1 MKNKRYIILIIIIL
15 VFGFSMYYFIGRKSI
30 SEQKVVTT
38 ILLNPNTV
46 FEYSN
51 KKWIKVNDSY
61 INDYNW
67 NEFSIFLDSEYKGKQ
82 LVWLDDQ
89 WYIFDKNKNAIN
101 YTEKFIGVK
110 ANYEINVKKF
120 EVISDSQSDY
130 TNELLS
136 KYNLPAN
143 SELTVNDK
151 VVLDIDNDGADE
163 EIYLIS
169 NTFSVDTEPDT
180 IFSNVFMI
188 KNNQMYT
195 IYENS
200 ESGSAYN
207 GCLPYI
213 NSILD
218 VDNDNNYEIVLTC
231 SRYSAQDPINSIY
244 KFENNAFK
252 QLISS
257 E

>member
-15 VFGFSMYYFIGRKSI
+15 VFGFLMYYFVGRESI
-30 SEQKVVTT
+30 AQQKVATT

-51 KKWIKVNDSY
+51 KRWIKVNDSY

-67 NEFSIFLDSEYKGKQ
+67 KEFDVFLDSEYKGKQ

-110 ANYEINVKKF
+110 ANYEIKVKDF
-120 EVISDSQSDY
+120 EVISDAQSDY
-130 TNELLS
+130 AYELLS
-136 KYNLPAN
+136 KYNLPAS

-151 VVLDIDNDGADE
+151 VVVDIDNDGEDE

-169 NTFSVDTEPDT
+169 NTFPMDTEPDT
-180 IFSNVFMI
+180 IFSSVFMI
-188 KNNQMYT
+188 KNNQKYI
-195 IYENS
+195 IYEDS
-200 ESGSAYN
+200 ENGNAYN

-218 VDNDNNYEIVLTC
+218 ADNDNNYEIVLTC
-231 SRYSAQDPINSIY
+231 SRYSAQEPINTLY
-244 KFENNAFK
+244 KFYKTKFNK
-252 QLISS
+252 LISN